1 MSAFE
6 NATKFFHACDSLEG
20 WEGCKQYVAGDDAPF
35 SAQSEPL
42 VDIKTV
48 QAYTDWMKGFGA
60 ITAKG
65 CSYELRASSYDEKSQ
80 TASFF
85 ATITATHVGEGG
97 PVPPTNKT
105 TKSDY
110 VYLVTMNSDDKVT
123 RMTKVWNAPW
133 ALTELGWM

>member
-1 MSAFE
+1 MSAFD
-6 NATKFFHACDSLEG
+6 NATKFFHACESLEG
-20 WEGCKQYVAGDDAPF
+20 WEGCKQYVAADAPF

-48 QAYTDWMKGFGA
+48 QGYTDWMMGFGTV
-60 ITAKG
+60 TAKG
-65 CSYELRASSYDEKSQ
+65 CSYDLHASAYDEKNQ
-80 TASFF
+80 TALFF
-85 ATITATHVGEGG
+85 ATFTGTHVGDGG

-105 TKSDY
+105 TNSHY
-110 VYLVTMNSDDKVT
+110 VYALTMNGDDKVT